1 MSNNKKQVIFE
12 ELSKQELIEKC
23 YNYKENIKILNE
35 KIKQL
40 NKKINVFE
48 IEMSNRTQSN
58 KIKLYMQETMS
69 YIDEIERLKKKLKEV

>member
-1 MSNNKKQVIFE
+1 MANNKKQVIFE
-12 ELSKQELIEKC
+12 ELSKEELIEKC